1 MILKKLIENELKV
14 ANDKFPPFQSR
25 HEAYSV
31 LLEELQELQ
40 EEIDDISY
48 GIINDYW
55 QLCRGSKKRNSE
67 EAKKLLDSLESAIN
81 CAFKEL
87 IQLGAMVQ
95 KSKNLEEVKE
105 NKLSCFETC
114 KHFGTS
120 MCAYPERCKAYQ
132 RKGV

>member
-48 GIINDYW
+48 GIIQDYW
-55 QLCRGSKKRNSE
+55 KLCRGSKKRGPE
-67 EAKKLLDSLESAIN
+67 EAKRLLDCLETAIN

-87 IQLGAMVQ
+87 LQLGAMVK
-95 KSKNLEEVKE
+95 KSKNLEEV
-105 NKLSCFETC
+105 
-114 KHFGTS
+114 
-120 MCAYPERCKAYQ
+120 Q
-132 RKGV
+132 RKE

>member
-40 EEIDDISY
+40 EEIDDIGE
-48 GIINDYW
+48 GILLDYW
-55 QLCRGSKKRNSE
+55 QLCRESKKRNSE

-81 CAFKEL
+81 CSFKEL
-87 IQLGAMVQ
+87 IQLGAMV
-95 KSKNLEEVKE
+95 KKAKILEKE
-105 NKLSCFETC
+105 
-114 KHFGTS
+114 
-120 MCAYPERCKAYQ
+120 
-132 RKGV
+132 KGV